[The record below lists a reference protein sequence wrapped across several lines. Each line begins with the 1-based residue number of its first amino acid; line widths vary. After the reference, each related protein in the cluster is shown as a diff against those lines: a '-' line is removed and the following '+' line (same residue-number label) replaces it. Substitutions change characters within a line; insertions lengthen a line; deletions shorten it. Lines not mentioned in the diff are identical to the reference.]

1 MMQWRVRFFSGRAF
15 PGSDFFSAAV
25 LAVLLRAALFCLP
38 VVLPIVAVLAG
49 TVAVADAVAA
59 EPDSGHSLAKGEPFF
74 LLTDTSYGSDEE
86 AKVRVEV
93 PPHSFSVYEYGGGV
107 DMLVYRITDPM
118 TFLQQQKNLHRVQ
131 TDGNYVGEGMSNTL
145 SYLWDS
151 WYKRSR
157 RMWQSLFSK
166 EARQAV
172 VKTAPEL
179 RTPRAQYQQTDFRP
193 QPQYEPLAKEKGFEL
208 VHRFRYPI
216 FQAQSI
222 KPLEGVQLDGSSSDF
237 IPAQE
242 GNVYV
247 PVGKLAP
254 GLYLV
259 EGIVGQHRASTLL
272 FVSDTV
278 GVTKLSSEQMLL
290 WAANRSSSASVP
302 DVKVFW
308 TDGVGVLKSGS
319 TDAQGLVVFERS
331 SPERT
336 YVMGQ
341 DAQGGVFISENFY
354 YDSEIYNSKM
364 YAVTDR
370 PLYRPGDAV
379 NVSIWGRDF
388 DDSST
393 SRALTDGDIALQ
405 VIDPNG
411 VTVLTRQLK
420 YSAKQGGQTQFTLP
434 PGSTAGGYELRF
446 GYTPVGGELADGNA
460 GWYSAAF
467 RVVEYVKPHFSVHVQ
482 LDREKGY
489 RTGEA
494 VKGVLQLR
502 YPDGS
507 PVKKAAVQLSLR
519 AQQLTM
525 VEGEVAYAGM
535 FPIKLQTQE
544 LKTDSSGN
552 AAFELPAA
560 AKPSRYALTAFA
572 SDGAALRVRT
582 TREILIE
589 RAASMYSVQAA
600 KQFSQMGEDLP
611 VRYALLPAQGVAAAD
626 GAPPA
631 VLEWVR
637 LEDQSRGEV
646 AVGSTGKDGGSKT
659 GGTVKLK
666 LPNPGSYSLTLR
678 DAEKNILGGTTHW
691 VAGAGLQV
699 VPGSMEIVT
708 DRPKYRIGDTAEVL
722 ISFSEPVEDALLTLE
737 RDAVQHYT
745 LASTAGSGA
754 GGKWIQLE
762 RLSPTQLRGRIRID
776 KSFAPNITFSVAY
789 SKGGQFVFENRGLV
803 VEQPAVKLEISAD
816 KAVYAPGDTVQ
827 LTLRTTRDGKPVAA
841 QVALGMVDEM
851 VYVLQPEIAPRISD
865 FFYHIRRNNVRT
877 TSSLSFISYDM
888 ATGRLAGPPSRSS
901 TPQRGVKVLERPRR
915 EEVDTAY
922 WNGALQTGEDGSLT
936 VTLRMPD
943 SLTRWRITA
952 RAMQPDTGLVGQAAA
967 YVRSSRDF
975 YTKWTSPGWMRE
987 GDTPTITWA
996 AFNQTGTAQKMQYRT
1011 SLDAEPQDITLHP
1024 GANTIAVRLP
1034 DANNTDADAYTTGQA
1049 FAHDKPLRVEL
1060 LKGGKVVDVLEKY
1073 LDGLPAQ
1080 WQFPASV
1087 TLAVPAGANS
1097 IAMPA
1102 LPADA
1107 RDIQVQLVSS
1117 VDGEFARIGQDL
1129 LDYPYGCVEQTASRL
1144 VPLSMAIPALQS
1156 VAVADPQ
1163 QQRRYAHLRQRLQHS
1178 RLRLVYM
1185 AGTQGTFGW
1194 WGNQTEN
1201 NVLMTAYAYYADW
1214 QAANVLNISLPA
1226 EHWQPMLTL
1235 FGGGDKSSDSGSG
1248 SGSGKSAAEAAPL
1261 TQRVLALWF
1270 ARQMGVPT
1278 DNILKGLLA
1287 EWKNTYGVQA
1297 VYPEASGRKAVS
1309 SNSSDGGKREQPPG
1323 GSPFLVAPDTTA
1335 ARAMA
1340 LVLLDDLVWRS
1351 QSVSDMSLHGA
1362 AGITATTLADGG
1374 SPAAQAL
1381 WLMHQHHTGAAAQP
1395 EDVRRVLQQLALQS
1409 ATTFDRALAL
1419 IWARQAL
1426 GTDMGVAG
1434 AASPAPIPVSPWRSR
1449 PDAAVAGR
1457 YYWANTQQ
1465 QPTQL
1470 AFNRPVPAGWSA
1482 VVTYQSAA
1490 RVPTEKLPVTI
1501 DRSLYR
1507 LEAAA
1512 KAGEYSTI
1520 RVQPGDSLDTDALY
1534 LDSLYLSGNTSVR
1547 YALLEVPLPP
1557 GAEVE
1562 ATTWGVA
1569 LSGQAAKSDA
1579 QPMERARQV
1588 PMRAGYAVPFDSLSA
1603 EELKK
1608 GVKVRH
1614 LVRFAQK
1621 GRFGVPAARLYSMY
1635 QPHRMAVEQADPAGA
1650 AKGDSVS
1657 AGIYTID

>member
-15 PGSDFFSAAV
+15 SGSELFSAAV
-25 LAVLLRAALFCLP
+25 LAALLRAVMFCLP
-38 VVLPIVAVLAG
+38 AVLPAVAVLAG

-59 EPDSGHSLAKGEPFF
+59 DSDSGHSLAKGEPFF

-193 QPQYEPLAKEKGFEL
+193 QPQYEPLAKENGFEL

-222 KPLEGVQLDGSSSDF
+222 KPLEGVKLDGSSSDF

-247 PVGKLAP
+247 PVGKLPP

-370 PLYRPGDAV
+370 PLYRPGDTV

-388 DDSST
+388 EDSST
-393 SRALTDGDIALQ
+393 SRALTDGDIELQ
-405 VIDPNG
+405 LIDPNG

-420 YSAKQGGQTQFTLP
+420 YSGKQGGQTQFTLP

-446 GYTPVGGELADGNA
+446 GYTPAGGGVADGSA

-482 LDREKGY
+482 LNREKGY

-494 VKGVLQLR
+494 VKGTLQLR

-507 PVKKAAVQLSLR
+507 PVKNAAVQLSLR

-589 RAASMYSVQAA
+589 RAASMYSVKAA
-600 KQFSQMGEDLP
+600 KQFSQMGEELP

-626 GAPPA
+626 GTPPA
-631 VLEWVR
+631 VLEWIR

-646 AVGSTGKDGGSKT
+646 TVGNAGKDGGSNT

-666 LPNPGSYSLTLR
+666 LPKPGSYSLTLR

-699 VPGSMEIVT
+699 MPGSLEIVT
-708 DRPKYRIGDTAEVL
+708 DRPKYRIGDTAEILV
-722 ISFSEPVEDALLTLE
+722 SFSEPVEDALLTLE
-737 RDAVQHYT
+737 RDAVTHYT
-745 LASTAGSGA
+745 MASAAAAGSGA
-754 GGKWIQLE
+754 GAKWIQLE
-762 RLSPTQLRGRIRID
+762 RVSPTQLRARIRIE
-776 KSFAPNITFSVAY
+776 KSFAPNTTFSVAY

-803 VEQPAVKLEISAD
+803 VEQPAVKLEITAD

-865 FFYHIRRNNVRT
+865 FFYHVRRNNVRT

-888 ATGRLAGPPSRSS
+888 ATGRLAGPPARSS

-922 WNGALQTGEDGSLT
+922 WNGGLQTGADGRLT
-936 VTLRMPD
+936 VSVRMPD

-952 RAMQPDTGLVGQAAA
+952 RAMQPETGLVGQAAA

-975 YTKWTSPGWMRE
+975 YTKWTSPDWMRA
-987 GDTPTITWA
+987 GDTPVVTWA
-996 AFNQTGTAQKMQYRT
+996 AFNQTGTEQKMQYRT
-1011 SLDAEPQDITLHP
+1011 SLNAEPQDITLLP

-1034 DANNTDADAYTTGQA
+1034 DAGNEAAAGQPQV

-1060 LKGGKVVDVLEKY
+1060 LKDGKVVDVLDRY
-1073 LDGLPAQ
+1073 LDGLSAQ
-1080 WQFPASV
+1080 WQYPASV
-1087 TLAVPAGANS
+1087 TVSVPVGS
-1097 IAMPA
+1097 HSMPFPA
-1102 LPADA
+1102 LPDDA
-1107 RDIQVQLVSS
+1107 GDIRVQLVSS
-1117 VDGEFARIGQDL
+1117 VNGEFARIGQDL

-1144 VPLSMAIPALQS
+1144 VPLSMAIPAMRTTG
-1156 VAVADPQ
+1156 AADPKQ
-1163 QQRRYAHLRQRLQHS
+1163 AQRYERLRQRLQHS

-1185 AGTQGTFGW
+1185 AGAQGTFGW
-1194 WGNQTEN
+1194 WGNQTKN
-1201 NVLMTAYAYYADW
+1201 DVLMTAYAYYADW
-1214 QAANVLNISLPA
+1214 QAARVLNISLPA

-1235 FGGGDKSSDSGSG
+1235 FDGSNSGGKDGGDRK
-1248 SGSGKSAAEAAPL
+1248 AAAPAPL

-1270 ARQMGVPT
+1270 ARQMGMPT

-1287 EWKNTYGVQA
+1287 QWKQNYGMQP
-1297 VYPEASGRKAVS
+1297 VYLTEEKNADRQGTDRSGQRLS
-1309 SNSSDGGKREQPPG
+1309 QGS
-1323 GSPFLVAPDTTA
+1323 SPFLIAPESAT

-1340 LVLLDDLVWRS
+1340 LVLLNDLVLRS
-1351 QSVSDMSLHGA
+1351 QAVSETALQNA
-1362 AGITATTLADGG
+1362 AAATASALAGEDLAD
-1374 SPAAQAL
+1374 STLPAAQAL
-1381 WLMHQHHTGAAAQP
+1381 WLMHLRHTGGATQSGIVLRD
-1395 EDVRRVLQQLALQS
+1395 DVRRVLQRLSVQS
-1409 ATTFDRALAL
+1409 ATFDRALAL

-1426 GTDMGVAG
+1426 GADTGMGAV
-1434 AASPAPIPVSPWRSR
+1434 SPAPVLASPWRSGK
-1449 PDAAVAGR
+1449 AADGVMADS
-1457 YYWANTQQ
+1457 YYWTNGKKLPEMLT
-1465 QPTQL
+1465 
-1470 AFNRPVPAGWSA
+1470 FNSPVPADWSA
-1482 VVTYQSAA
+1482 VITYSTASSAQTD
-1490 RVPTEKLPVTI
+1490 RLPVSI
-1501 DRSLYR
+1501 ERKLYR
-1507 LEAAA
+1507 LEAGT
-1512 KAGEYSTI
+1512 KAGEYRSI
-1520 RVQPGDSLDTDALY
+1520 PVQPGDALRTDALY
-1534 LDSLYLSGNTSVR
+1534 LDSLNLRGDTAVQYG
-1547 YALLEVPLPP
+1547 LLEVPLPP

-1562 ATTWGVA
+1562 VTTWGVQ
-1569 LSGQAAKSDA
+1569 LSGEKDGA
-1579 QPMERARQV
+1579 QPMERASQV
-1588 PMRAGYAVPFDSLSA
+1588 AMRSGYAVPFDTLSA
-1603 EELKK
+1603 DALKK
-1608 GVKVRH
+1608 GVRVRH

-1621 GRFGVPAARLYSMY
+1621 GAFTTPPVRLYSMY
-1635 QPHRMAVEQADPAGA
+1635 QPHRVAVE
-1650 AKGDSVS
+1650 AKGEGRRFGVE
-1657 AGIYTID
+1657 